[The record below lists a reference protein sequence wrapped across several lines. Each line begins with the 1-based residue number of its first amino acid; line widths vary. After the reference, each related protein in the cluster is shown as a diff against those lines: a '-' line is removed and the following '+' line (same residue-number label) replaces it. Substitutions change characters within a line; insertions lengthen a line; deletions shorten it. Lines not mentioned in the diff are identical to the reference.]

1 MICCCTRLPSD
12 DRIIETPSTFKKYS
26 SKFHYWVNH
35 SEKHSTA
42 NCWTLRGAGLMFHY
56 SLFPQDAFS
65 FKRDKG
71 SLHQC
76 ARLWAK
82 GTQNTLYAWKSRCGL
97 AYFNRKFSRRQ
108 RGINCIKGYK
118 PTKSKQKKMSKL
130 LGSFTLILFSF
141 DIFIPY
147 NFIC

>member
-1 MICCCTRLPSD
+1 
-12 DRIIETPSTFKKYS
+12 
-26 SKFHYWVNH
+26 
-35 SEKHSTA
+35 
-42 NCWTLRGAGLMFHY
+42 MFHY
-56 SLFPQDAFS
+56 SLFPQDAFN
-65 FKRDKG
+65 FKGDEG
-71 SLHQC
+71 SLHQR

-82 GTQNTLYAWKSRCGL
+82 GTQNTLCAWKSRCGL

-108 RGINCIKGYK
+108 RGINCIKGHK
-118 PTKSKQKKMSKL
+118 PTKSKQKKMGKL